1 MTKEAVRAQ
10 RPFSNLVLCLQ
21 MVLRHLVVEGLVA
34 DPSVA
39 RSGRWRWEPRLAPA
53 VARMAL
59 TRVGLERRGVEQS
72 DECEWNAVVAE
83 ARLN

>member
-59 TRVGLERRGVEQS
+59 TRVGLERRGWS
-72 DECEWNAVVAE
+72 RATNASGT
-83 ARLN
+83 RLLLKPV